1 MANPSAPDPD
11 IVAEAYRLSLPE
23 TRGGEALSTRQIA
36 ARLGVSQSAV
46 LRYIARA
53 VQHLPY
59 AELFTRAEQQ
69 GDMVTR
75 LTTVLFEAYEL
86 AAERRPSA
94 PDDDPAV
101 WLALQDFAAK
111 REAQLAVLLG
121 LNSPSKL
128 AITNGSGNGNGK
140 DYSGDF
146 DQGLARALAH
156 MDEVNARDEAAIR
169 AGRPGVIEGGT

>member
-11 IVAEAYRLSLPE
+11 IVKEAYRLTLPE
-23 TRGGEALSTRQIA
+23 PRGEELSVRQVA
-36 ARLGVSQSAV
+36 ARLGISKSTAGD
-46 LRYIARA
+46 YIRRA
-53 VQHLPY
+53 VEHLPY
-59 AELFTRAEQQ
+59 AELFSRAEQQ
-69 GDMVTR
+69 GDMATR
-75 LTTVLFEAYEL
+75 LTTVLFEVYEE
-86 AAERRPSA
+86 AGNRRPKL
-94 PDDDPAV
+94 DEDPSV
-101 WLALQDFAAK
+101 WLALLDFAAK

-121 LNSPSKL
+121 LNAERRL
-128 AITNGSGNGNGK
+128 TITNGSGNGK